1 MKAVL
6 FCVGYISIWFF
17 AGIAIQV
24 STLLAG

>member
-1 MKAVL
+1 MKTVL

-24 STLLAG
+24 TAFLAG